1 MQTRRAILAAPLAAG
16 LASGSAA
23 AQEYPSR
30 AVRIVVP
37 FPPGG
42 STDITAR
49 LLAARL
55 QEMWG
60 QSVVVDNRAGGDGI
74 IGTSAVVQS
83 APDGYT
89 LLLAAS
95 ALPIA
100 AAARRRMPYDV
111 ERDLAPITLLGTIS
125 NVLIVHASVPA
136 NTVQEFIALARA
148 RPGAL
153 NFASAGAST
162 GQRFAFEL
170 MKQQLGLDIVHV
182 PYRGGAPAG
191 QALLSGQVESMIVNG
206 LEAMPLIQSGR
217 ARALAVTTKDRIPA
231 LPDVPTLAETVM
243 PGLDVTVW
251 QAVFSRAGTPDA
263 AIAKLNR
270 DIRAVVAEPAVTR
283 RLGELGLTV
292 RTTTPA
298 ELGAFLKNELE
309 TWTRVA
315 RAAGIQE
322 D

>member
-1 MQTRRAILAAPLAAG
+1 M
-16 LASGSAA
+16 
-23 AQEYPSR
+23 
-30 AVRIVVP
+30 VP

-55 QEMWG
+55 QERWG
-60 QSVVVDNRAGGDGI
+60 QSVVVENRAGGDGI
-74 IGTSAVVQS
+74 IGTSAAVQS

-95 ALPIA
+95 SLPIA
-100 AAARRRMPYDV
+100 AAARQRMPYDIL
-111 ERDLAPITLLGTIS
+111 RDLAPVTLLGTIS

-136 NTVQEFIALARA
+136 TTVQEFVALAHA

-170 MKQQLGLDIVHV
+170 MKQQLGLDVVHV

-191 QALLSGQVESMIVNG
+191 QALLAGEVQSMIVNG

-217 ARALAVTTKDRIPA
+217 ARPLAVTTKDRIPA
-231 LPDVPTLAETVM
+231 LPTVPTLAETVM
-243 PGLDVTVW
+243 PGLDVSVW
-251 QAVFSRAGTPDA
+251 QAVFARAGTPA
-263 AIAKLNR
+263 PVIAKLNA
-270 DIRAVVAEPAVTR
+270 DIRAVVTEPAVTA
-283 RLGELGLTV
+283 RLQELGLTV
-292 RTTTPA
+292 RTGTPA
-298 ELGAFLKNELE
+298 ELGSFLQEELA

>member
-1 MQTRRAILAAPLAAG
+1 MQSRRAILATPFLLGLAAKG
-16 LASGSAA
+16 AA
-23 AQEYPSR
+23 AQAYPAR
-30 AVRIVVP
+30 PVRIVVP

-49 LLAARL
+49 LIAARL
-55 QEMWG
+55 QEKWG

-74 IGTSAVVQS
+74 IGTSAVTQS

-100 AAARRRMPYDV
+100 AAGRRRMPYDV
-111 ERDLAPITLLGTIS
+111 EKDLAPITLLGTIS
-125 NVLIVHASVPA
+125 NVLIVHESVPA
-136 NTVQEFIALARA
+136 RTVQEFVALARA

-162 GQRFAFEL
+162 GQRYAFEL
-170 MKQQLGLDIVHV
+170 MKQQLGIDVVHV
-182 PYRGGAPAG
+182 PFRGGAPAG
-191 QALLSGQVESMIVNG
+191 QALISGQVESMIVNG
-206 LEAMPLIQSGR
+206 LEAMPLIQTGK
-217 ARALAVTTKDRIPA
+217 ARPLAVTTKDRIPS
-231 LPDVPTLAETVM
+231 LPEVPTLAETVM
-243 PGLDVTVW
+243 PGLDVSVW
-251 QAVFSRAGTPDA
+251 QAVFSRGGTPEPI
-263 AIAKLNR
+263 IAKLNT
-270 DIRAVVAEPAVTR
+270 DIRAVVAEPAVTQR
-283 RLGELGLTV
+283 MRELGLTV
-292 RTTTPA
+292 RTTSPA
-298 ELGAFLKNELE
+298 ELGAFLKHELE

>member
-1 MQTRRAILAAPLAAG
+1 MQSRRALLAAPLALAMMAG
-16 LASGSAA
+16 RAG
-23 AQEYPSR
+23 AQAYPSR
-30 AVRIVVP
+30 PVRMVVP

-49 LLAARL
+49 LLAQRL
-55 QEMWG
+55 QEKWS

-74 IGTSAVVQS
+74 IGTTAVTQS

-111 ERDLAPITLLGTIS
+111 ETDLAPITLLGTIS
-125 NVLIVHASVPA
+125 NVLIVHEAVPA
-136 NTVQEFIALARA
+136 RTVQDFVALARA

-170 MKQQLGLDIVHV
+170 MKQHLGIDVVHV

-191 QALLSGQVESMIVNG
+191 QALISGQVESMIVNG

-243 PGLDVTVW
+243 PGLDVSVW
-251 QAVFSRAGTPDA
+251 QAVFTRGGTPEPV
-263 AIAKLNR
+263 IAKLNA
-270 DIRAVVAEPAVTR
+270 DIRVVVAEPAVTAR
-283 RLGELGLTV
+283 MRELGLTV
-292 RTTTPA
+292 RTTPA
-298 ELGAFLKNELE
+298 AEMGTFLRHELE
-309 TWTRVA
+309 TWRRVA
-315 RAAGIQE
+315 QAAGIQE